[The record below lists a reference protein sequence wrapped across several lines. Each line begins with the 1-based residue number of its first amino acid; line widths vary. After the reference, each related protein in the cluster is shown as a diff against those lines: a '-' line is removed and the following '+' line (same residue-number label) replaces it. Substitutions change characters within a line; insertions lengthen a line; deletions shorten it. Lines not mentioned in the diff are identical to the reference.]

1 MDRAH
6 SVFEQG
12 RRLYL
17 QGDLAGA
24 LDCCEKALA
33 RDADFVHAWA
43 GKGLALRGLDEPQK
57 ALDAYKEALARDA
70 DFVHAWA
77 GKGLALCDLDEPRKA
92 LDAYKE
98 ALARDADYV
107 HAWAGKGEALYDLD
121 KPRKALDAYEEA
133 LARDADYVPAW
144 VGKGNALH
152 DLDKPQKA
160 LDAYEEALARDA
172 DFVHAWAGKGLALCD
187 LDEPRKALDAYE
199 EALARD
205 ADHVPAW
212 NGKGNALHDLDKP
225 QKALDAYEEALA
237 RDADIV
243 PAWNGKGNALHDLDE
258 PRKAL
263 KAYRQCI
270 RIDPH
275 YSSAWFNLG
284 LLYKDPDAY
293 DAPGMARNAF
303 IRSIHLASIQ
313 GKLKGNALRAIQDMG
328 TAPLLVVRTY
338 QEHGALD
345 LLIREP
351 KRYTEAKA
359 QSERFLERQTLFA
372 RDDSLPETFRLA
384 ALGLEAL
391 ELGDPVWASQLF
403 STFVETVPENLF
415 AHYYLALSR
424 FTFREIGATEEG
436 LDTARPHAEAT
447 LKALDNG
454 KPVRAKQLY
463 YAGLILSMDL
473 SGSIVPGRSPD
484 SKDYQKAR
492 RCLEAAVARGW
503 HPARFVLIDVLDAC
517 EDEEAFD
524 AAIEDL
530 LDAERKLHAGGRIG
544 FLRGVP
550 YSRRSWDDLVEA
562 AADPPTGTYDIAGYP
577 VFDGHDP
584 WELPGRARATY
595 TEIAD
600 ALPFI
605 YLWLHGPEDEPQ
617 DLPEDLAFVDLH
629 PDVDPQAY
637 REGWERL
644 DEQSAWMADRRNK
657 VTAREIDRLRE
668 ELASEVGSLFYKRR
682 LDPNELSAS
691 ADRAELEERLAEDI
705 EGDRK
710 GKQIDTL
717 LKLIRY
723 FYLQDVLPERSAIHL
738 AAYYGVCHESQL
750 RHDRERVA
758 WGGVTGYV
766 LGKVLGRASTYA
778 GLLFGASVV
787 GLAGPV
793 LAFSGSAL
801 THFIVNRLVS
811 SSESLGR
818 CSYREFKTRFYDE
831 LLNLRPDARNQLE
844 EHGLWDPGYEKDM
857 DQLDW

>member
-1 MDRAH
+1 
-6 SVFEQG
+6 
-12 RRLYL
+12 
-17 QGDLAGA
+17 
-24 LDCCEKALA
+24 
-33 RDADFVHAWA
+33 
-43 GKGLALRGLDEPQK
+43 
-57 ALDAYKEALARDA
+57 
-70 DFVHAWA
+70 
-77 GKGLALCDLDEPRKA
+77 
-92 LDAYKE
+92 
-98 ALARDADYV
+98 
-107 HAWAGKGEALYDLD
+107 
-121 KPRKALDAYEEA
+121 
-133 LARDADYVPAW
+133 
-144 VGKGNALH
+144 
-152 DLDKPQKA
+152 
-160 LDAYEEALARDA
+160 
-172 DFVHAWAGKGLALCD
+172 
-187 LDEPRKALDAYE
+187 
-199 EALARD
+199 
-205 ADHVPAW
+205 
-212 NGKGNALHDLDKP
+212 
-225 QKALDAYEEALA
+225 
-237 RDADIV
+237 
-243 PAWNGKGNALHDLDE
+243 
-258 PRKAL
+258 
-263 KAYRQCI
+263 
-270 RIDPH
+270 
-275 YSSAWFNLG
+275 
-284 LLYKDPDAY
+284 
-293 DAPGMARNAF
+293 
-303 IRSIHLASIQ
+303 
-313 GKLKGNALRAIQDMG
+313 MG

-530 LDAERKLHAGGRIG
+530 LDAEQKLHAGGRIG

-562 AADPPTGTYDIAGYP
+562 AAEPPTGTYDIAGYP

-605 YLWLHGPEDEPQ
+605 YLWLHGPEDEPR

-629 PDVDPQAY
+629 PDIDSQVY

-644 DEQSAWMADRRNK
+644 DEQSSWMADRRNK
-657 VTAREIDRLRE
+657 VTAREISRLRD
-668 ELASEVGSLFYKRR
+668 ELASEVERPSYKRM
-682 LDPNELSAS
+682 LDPDELPSS
-691 ADRAELEERLAEDI
+691 DNLD
-705 EGDRK
+705 
-710 GKQIDTL
+710 
-717 LKLIRY
+717 
-723 FYLQDVLPERSAIHL
+723 
-738 AAYYGVCHESQL
+738 
-750 RHDRERVA
+750 
-758 WGGVTGYV
+758 
-766 LGKVLGRASTYA
+766 GRAD
-778 GLLFGASVV
+778 L
-787 GLAGPV
+787 
-793 LAFSGSAL
+793 SGQ
-801 THFIVNRLVS
+801 T
-811 SSESLGR
+811 E
-818 CSYREFKTRFYDE
+818 
-831 LLNLRPDARNQLE
+831 
-844 EHGLWDPGYEKDM
+844 
-857 DQLDW
+857 

>member
-1 MDRAH
+1 
-6 SVFEQG
+6 
-12 RRLYL
+12 
-17 QGDLAGA
+17 
-24 LDCCEKALA
+24 
-33 RDADFVHAWA
+33 
-43 GKGLALRGLDEPQK
+43 
-57 ALDAYKEALARDA
+57 
-70 DFVHAWA
+70 
-77 GKGLALCDLDEPRKA
+77 
-92 LDAYKE
+92 
-98 ALARDADYV
+98 
-107 HAWAGKGEALYDLD
+107 
-121 KPRKALDAYEEA
+121 
-133 LARDADYVPAW
+133 
-144 VGKGNALH
+144 
-152 DLDKPQKA
+152 LDKPQ
-160 LDAYEEALARDA
+160 
-172 DFVHAWAGKGLALCD
+172 
-187 LDEPRKALDAYE
+187 KALDAYE

-617 DLPEDLAFVDLH
+617 DLPEDLAFIDLH

-657 VTAREIDRLRE
+657 VTAREIDRLRD
-668 ELASEVGSLFYKRR
+668 ELASEVERPSYKQMLVDPDQLPSSDN
-682 LDPNELSAS
+682 LDGR
-691 ADRAELEERLAEDI
+691 ADLEEELGFDI
-705 EGDRK
+705 ENDRR
-710 GKQIDTL
+710 GEQTDTL

-723 FYLQDVLPERSAIHL
+723 FYLQDALPERSAILL

-758 WGGVTGYV
+758 
-766 LGKVLGRASTYA
+766 
-778 GLLFGASVV
+778 
-787 GLAGPV
+787 
-793 LAFSGSAL
+793 
-801 THFIVNRLVS
+801 
-811 SSESLGR
+811 
-818 CSYREFKTRFYDE
+818 
-831 LLNLRPDARNQLE
+831 
-844 EHGLWDPGYEKDM
+844 
-857 DQLDW
+857 